1 MDSIAADAAAVT
13 QRVPEE
19 KPRPAA
25 RPRSCASLCMA
36 CALRDRCLG
45 AVAAQA
51 GTAQLQGILAGRPS
65 LLAREILYRPGDAF
79 TTVYAVRSGALMS
92 TVHGEGGEAVI
103 GFHFPGEVVGV
114 DGMAGGR
121 HRVTVT
127 TVEDTQLCALRFAPR
142 TSDASD
148 ARAFFSRLWDMMS
161 CELVRERAHQSLL
174 ATLPPARRV
183 AAFLASIAGR
193 RRDRSP
199 KPLPPALSTAEMA
212 SYLRLPE
219 GAVEAALR

>member
-1 MDSIAADAAAVT
+1 MDCIAADAAAT
-13 QRVPEE
+13 EQRVLDE

-25 RPRSCASLCMA
+25 RPLSSASLCVA

-45 AVAAQA
+45 AVAAHS
-51 GTAQLQGILAGRPS
+51 GTVQLQGILAGRPS
-65 LLAREILYRPGDAF
+65 LLAREVLYRPGEPF

-92 TVHGEGGEAVI
+92 TLPGEAGEAVL

-114 DGMAGGR
+114 DAMAGGG
-121 HRVTVT
+121 HRATVT
-127 TVEDTQLCALRFAPR
+127 ALEDTQLCALRFSPR
-142 TSDASD
+142 ASD
-148 ARAFFSRLWDMMS
+148 PADTRAFFSRLWDMMS

-183 AAFLASIAGR
+183 VAFLASVAAR
-193 RRDRSP
+193 RRDRSAR
-199 KPLPPALSTAEMA
+199 PLPPALSTAEMA

-219 GAVEAALR
+219 AAVQAAMR